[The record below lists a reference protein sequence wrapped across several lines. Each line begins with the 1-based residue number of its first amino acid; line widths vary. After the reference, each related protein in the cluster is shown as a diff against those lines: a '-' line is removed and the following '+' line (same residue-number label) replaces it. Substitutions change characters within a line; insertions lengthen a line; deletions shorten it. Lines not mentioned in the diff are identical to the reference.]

1 MEFNEK
7 LQELRKN
14 KGITQEE
21 LAEALFVS
29 RTAIS
34 KWESGRG
41 YPSIDSL
48 KEIAAYFS
56 ITIDELLSGETLLDI
71 AEKENESN
79 LRRMHDML
87 FGVADLLSLLMI
99 ILPLY
104 PKTIDGYV
112 YSVNLLMYGETAS
125 ISLILYWALP
135 IILIATGITKLILM
149 KGSPGKDGRYIIGV
163 SIGINAGAVVLLTL
177 LRVVYGALFAF
188 IILLVKGFL
197 MLYNK

>member
-56 ITIDELLSGETLLDI
+56 ITIDELLSGEALLDI
-71 AEKENESN
+71 AEKENRSN
-79 LRRMHDML
+79 LQKAQDLL
-87 FGVADLLSLLMI
+87 FGIADVFYFLLIL
-99 ILPLY
+99 LPLY
-104 PKTIDGYV
+104 PKPLEGHI
-112 YSVNLLMYGETAS
+112 YSINLIMYTETAVRDMTAYWAIFIIMIILGVIEIVLTRYGS
-125 ISLILYWALP
+125 EKSRRVISQISMVINVGLEILLILSRMVYA
-135 IILIATGITKLILM
+135 ATL
-149 KGSPGKDGRYIIGV
+149 
-163 SIGINAGAVVLLTL
+163 
-177 LRVVYGALFAF
+177 AF
-188 IILLVKGFL
+188 ILLLVKGFL
-197 MLYNK
+197 MLYNN